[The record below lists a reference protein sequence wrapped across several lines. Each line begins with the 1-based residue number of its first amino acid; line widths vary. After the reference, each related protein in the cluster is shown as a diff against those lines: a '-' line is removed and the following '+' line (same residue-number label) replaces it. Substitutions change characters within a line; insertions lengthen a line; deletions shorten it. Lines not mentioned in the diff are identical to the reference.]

1 MEERITATVTI
12 VTQGERCELDEA
24 ALKEWY
30 LTHIAGLFDPA
41 YGTPKITVD
50 VKREDIPE

>member
-12 VTQGERCELDEA
+12 VTQGERCKLDEA

-41 YGTPKITVD
+41 YGTPKITVE

>member
-1 MEERITATVTI
+1 MTEKITTPVTI
-12 VTQGERCELDEA
+12 VTQGEPCELDDA

-41 YGTPKITVD
+41 YGTPEISVE
-50 VKREDIPE
+50 VSREKTGE

>member
-1 MEERITATVTI
+1 MEERITTTVTI
-12 VTQGERCELDEA
+12 VTQGERCEMDEA

-41 YGTPKITVD
+41 YGTPKITVE
-50 VKREDIPE
+50 VSREDLPE

>member
-1 MEERITATVTI
+1 MEERITATVTS
-12 VTQGERCELDEA
+12 VTQGERCKLDEA

-41 YGTPKITVD
+41 YGTPKITVE
-50 VKREDIPE
+50 VKREDISE

>member
-1 MEERITATVTI
+1 MKEKITTTVTI
-12 VTQGERCELDEA
+12 VTQGDPCELDEA

-41 YGTPKITVD
+41 YGTPEITVE
-50 VKREDIPE
+50 VSREDLPE

>member
-1 MEERITATVTI
+1 MKEKITATVTI
-12 VTQGERCELDEA
+12 VTQGEPCELDEA

-41 YGTPKITVD
+41 YGTPEITVE
-50 VKREDIPE
+50 VSREDLPE